1 MSDVRFEPSADPVP
15 LDAFPLVRER
25 LWSGAGSN
33 RRPSAF
39 QVNRAKR
46 CADLRKRT
54 SLTSGTALGGRC
66 NVHANRVRYAM
77 STRQTAPNPSHV
89 QRVGVEDRTEAFAH
103 VFDSTL
109 LDFAL
114 DAAGRAR

>member
-54 SLTSGTALGGRC
+54 SLTSGTTLGGSCVINASRTQ
-66 NVHANRVRYAM
+66 YPP
-77 STRQTAPNPSHV
+77 STRQDS
-89 QRVGVEDRTEAFAH
+89 DRTQAMGNGLVSEATH
-103 VFDSTL
+103 
-109 LDFAL
+109 
-114 DAAGRAR
+114 